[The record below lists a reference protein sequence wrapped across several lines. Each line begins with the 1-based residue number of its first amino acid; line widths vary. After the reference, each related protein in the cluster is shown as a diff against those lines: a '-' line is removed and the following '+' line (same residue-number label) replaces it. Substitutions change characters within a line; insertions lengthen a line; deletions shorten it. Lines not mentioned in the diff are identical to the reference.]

1 MSYVEKRLQ
10 KAKDLELVL
19 DEGSTISVGAGETYT
34 IPKGVYYI
42 FCGTNT
48 SVQLYDDVAASWKTA
63 IAAGGSGLVISDG
76 SNARLYNAGTEGENS
91 NIRSYT

>member
-19 DEGSTISVGAGETYT
+19 GAGSSVSVGAGGTYT
-34 IPKGVYYI
+34 IPKGVHYI

-63 IAAGGSGLVISDG
+63 IAAGGNSLVISDG
-76 SNARLYNAGTEGENS
+76 SNARLYNAGASPESS
-91 NIRSYT
+91 NIRSYG